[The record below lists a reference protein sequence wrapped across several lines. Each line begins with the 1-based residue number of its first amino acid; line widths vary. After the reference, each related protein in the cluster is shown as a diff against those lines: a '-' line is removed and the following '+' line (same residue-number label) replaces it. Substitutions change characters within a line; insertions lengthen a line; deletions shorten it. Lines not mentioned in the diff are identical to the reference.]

1 MVEIDDKDDKYDHD
15 DELEQALR
23 RTLRPLA
30 PPRGFAERVLVQAQE
45 SVELESLEPHKPFWL
60 HPQLRWA
67 VAAVL
72 LLTVT
77 FGAFWAHQ
85 RQRRIEGE
93 RARAQVLLALRIT
106 SITIRAVRNQVAA
119 DSHNNN
125 GQQQETP

>member
-1 MVEIDDKDDKYDHD
+1 MVDFEDKYDRD

-23 RTLRPLA
+23 SALRPLS
-30 PPRGFAERVLVQAQE
+30 PPGGFAERVLARAQDSAEPE
-45 SVELESLEPHKPFWL
+45 SSAIRKPSWL
-60 HPQLRWA
+60 RPQLRWA

-77 FGAFWAHQ
+77 LGAFWAHQ
-85 RQRRIEGE
+85 RQRRMEGE

-119 DSHNNN
+119 DSHTN